1 MDTKGFI
8 NYRVEDLEEKL
19 QQIYYLGLDL
29 DSMSST
35 IAEFAEKFGD
45 SEEYEAQTYDRL
57 EDLCTFVHQTCIALD
72 LAHNMLY
79 RELKHFGAGK

>member
-19 QQIYYLGLDL
+19 QQINNLALDL
-29 DSMSST
+29 IIMSSA
-35 IAEFAEKFGD
+35 IDQFAEKLGD

-57 EDLCTFVHQTCIALD
+57 EDFCTFVYQASIGLIFIHD
-72 LAHNMLY
+72 SLY
-79 RELKHFGAGK
+79 RELKRFNSVK